1 MPLLFKK
8 YPKNLELHK
17 ILLKMAN
24 SLGLKDYTKNQIL
37 TVSSLKY
44 LNLGLEFYL
53 LKDRLSEF
61 YSDDIIEQK
70 FKNDDLESIFDVY
83 NDFFELKELVFGD
96 YIIQNKKNTKL
107 NFDYIKPKNS
117 DNKAN
122 FRSTYNEPTIKKTIK
137 NENYIKLYTLHEY
150 DIKHE
155 IKALEFDNVFVL
167 KF

>member
-1 MPLLFKK
+1 MTRIFKE
-8 YPKNLELHK
+8 YPNKLELHS
-17 ILLKMAN
+17 ILLKMAK
-24 SLGLKDYTKNQIL
+24 SLGLKNYTKNQIL

-53 LKDRLSEF
+53 LKNELSKF

-83 NDFFELKELVFGD
+83 NDFFELKDLVFGD
-96 YIIQNKKNTKL
+96 YTIEKKNKIKL

-117 DNKAN
+117 DNKIN
-122 FRSTYNEPTIKKTIK
+122 FSNKYNISTVKNKIN
-137 NENYIKLYTLHEY
+137 NENYIKLYTLEEY
-150 DIKHE
+150 EIKHE